1 MLYWHSCQICYP
13 LEIKLLLLFA
23 SHNDKLT
30 HMAFFIFS
38 FILFIYFFFIIIII
52 IFFFLSFH
60 WCFAILRHFSKYFG
74 RGQLTYIS
82 TLFLGSLPGSISP
95 LGAQSFVNNWQWPF
109 LYQRTGENGRR
120 PECHGTWVANPWRC
134 ILGRRGSDWATA

>member
-1 MLYWHSCQICYP
+1 MLDWHSCQTCYP

-30 HMAFFIFS
+30 HMS
-38 FILFIYFFFIIIII
+38 FFFFFFL
-52 IFFFLSFH
+52 FFFLSFH
-60 WCFAILRHFSKYFG
+60 WCFVILRHFSKYFG

-95 LGAQSFVNNWQWPF
+95 LGAHSFVNN
-109 LYQRTGENGRR
+109 
-120 PECHGTWVANPWRC
+120 
-134 ILGRRGSDWATA
+134 